1 MKTILTQETA
11 DIIKSKSN
19 KEQAEFLFD
28 IINEGNETL
37 NANKEIIKAN
47 FAEMFHLMTMEII
60 SSITGT
66 ALDALSN
73 PAIESFT
80 EDEGKAYIKNRIITN
95 VVSQLETID

>member
-1 MKTILTQETA
+1 MNTILTQETI

-37 NANKEIIKAN
+37 IINKEIIKTN
-47 FAEMFHLMTMEII
+47 FANMFHLMTMEII

-66 ALDALSN
+66 AVDSLSN
-73 PAIESFT
+73 PAIENFND
-80 EDEGKAYIKNRIITN
+80 EEGKGYIKNRIITN
-95 VVSQLETID
+95 VVNQLETI